1 MKVERIELLLNHYID
16 KDFECKCSQLMIT
29 KTINGKTKV
38 VMFSELDAE
47 ALFSLV
53 NDITE
58 KKKEVQDENDS
69 EAIRRDGLSR
79 ISDAIK
85 EDKH

>member
-16 KDFECKCSQLMIT
+16 KDYECKCSQLMIT
-29 KTINGKTKV
+29 KTINGETKV
-38 VMFSELDAE
+38 VIFSELDAE

-58 KKKEVQDENDS
+58 KKKEVKDENDTK
-69 EAIRRDGLSR
+69 DVGTCGLSG
-79 ISDAIK
+79 ISIK
-85 EDKH
+85 TEEDK